1 MLRRY
6 VWQLVHLL
14 LSHDLCIL
22 VAFLVCFIPT
32 LTCCFP
38 VTKPFVAVKGTFEG
52 AFPTP
57 IASLSSSFCIMM
69 AGRRLSGRDTGS
81 EETPEKKAITNCF
94 DKLCQ
99 IQDIR
104 QILPSL
110 MTKRVVSMTRCK
122 ELQAAAATDVIGAN
136 TDLVINLAEDPKKV
150 HAFCEALLCETA
162 TEHIGVQLR
171 EGVSTGVLLSAVGWI
186 QWLLLHKYHVV

>member
-1 MLRRY
+1 M
-6 VWQLVHLL
+6 
-14 LSHDLCIL
+14 C
-22 VAFLVCFIPT
+22 
-32 LTCCFP
+32 
-38 VTKPFVAVKGTFEG
+38 
-52 AFPTP
+52 
-57 IASLSSSFCIMM
+57 
-69 AGRRLSGRDTGS
+69 S
-81 EETPEKKAITNCF
+81 EETPEKKAINNCF

-99 IQDIR
+99 IQEIK

-110 MTKRVVSMTRCK
+110 VAKKVVSMTRCK

-171 EGVSTGVLLSAVGWI
+171 QGVSTGVLLSAVGWI

>member
-1 MLRRY
+1 MY
-6 VWQLVHLL
+6 G
-14 LSHDLCIL
+14 SPCICCGHMTYAYL
-22 VAFLVCFIPT
+22 WHTWCAFIAN

-57 IASLSSSFCIMM
+57 IAPLSPSFCIVM
-69 AGRRLSGRDTGS
+69 ASRRLSGRDTS
-81 EETPEKKAITNCF
+81 FEESPEKKAITNCF
-94 DKLCQ
+94 DKLCKTQ
-99 IQDIR
+99 EIK

-110 MTKRVVSMTRCK
+110 VRMRVISMTRCK
-122 ELQAAAATDVIGAN
+122 ELQAAAATDVSGAN
-136 TDLVINLAEDPKKV
+136 TDLVTNVAEDPKKV

-171 EGVSTGVLLSAVGWI
+171 QGVSTGVLLSAVDWI

>member
-1 MLRRY
+1 M
-6 VWQLVHLL
+6 HT
-14 LSHDLCIL
+14 CG
-22 VAFLVCFIPT
+22 FLVCFIEQLFPH
-32 LTCCFP
+32 CFP
-38 VTKPFVAVKGTFEG
+38 VTKHPVAMEGTFEG

-57 IASLSSSFCIMM
+57 IAPLSSSFCIVM
-69 AGRRLSGRDTGS
+69 AGRRLSGRDTCS
-81 EETPEKKAITNCF
+81 EESPEKKAITNCF

-110 MTKRVVSMTRCK
+110 VTKRVVSMTRCK

-150 HAFCEALLCETA
+150 HAFCEALLCDTA

-171 EGVSTGVLLSAVGWI
+171 EGVSTGVLLSAVEWI
-186 QWLLLHKYHVV
+186 KWLLLHKYHEVYKLSSF